1 MKRMLFFHSSGDGE
15 CKVNPKYI
23 NALNL
28 KGFYQDSRKSSMNT
42 HSLSF
47 FAPPAVQPPDKEN
60 FAVEEYND
68 DYEYYEYEENPIDSN
83 EHFYLQPSASFP
95 SSYHSHSTSTVRKEK
110 KISIS
115 SKSSTQSHTINSHK
129 INSHT
134 INNVRR
140 RRSAARRIDGDT
152 LVSEDLVSY
161 NFFIN

>member
-1 MKRMLFFHSSGDGE
+1 
-15 CKVNPKYI
+15 
-23 NALNL
+23 
-28 KGFYQDSRKSSMNT
+28 MNE

-47 FAPPAVQPPDKEN
+47 FAPPAVQPADKEN
-60 FAVEEYND
+60 LAAEEYND
-68 DYEYYEYEENPIDSN
+68 DYEYYEYEVDPIDSN

-95 SSYHSHSTSTVRKEK
+95 SSYHRHSTSTVRKEK
-110 KISIS
+110 KISKS

-129 INSHT
+129 INSHTINSHT

-161 NFFIN
+161 SFFYLLKGIK